1 MRIQWTPSLSV
12 GIEDIDRLQR
22 DFFAA
27 ADRVTRAT
35 TAADVVYEAALRSL
49 LEIACAQF
57 SAEERWLREA
67 GEPTLARHELE
78 HRRFLADVATYANQV
93 AEGKRGNVDALHLS
107 SFVADWVTAHVA
119 GADRDL
125 ARAARAA
132 TPEERRARM
141 KLVSG

>member
-1 MRIQWTPSLSV
+1 MRIQWTPAHAV
-12 GIEDIDRLQR
+12 GIDDVDRLQR
-22 DFFAA
+22 DFFSA
-27 ADRVTRAT
+27 ADRLTRAT
-35 TAADVVYEAALRSL
+35 TSPDVVFEAALRSL
-49 LEIACAQF
+49 LEISAAQF

-67 GEPTLARHELE
+67 GDPSLARHELE
-78 HRRFLADVATYANQV
+78 HRRFLADLATYANHV
-93 AEGKRGNVDALHLS
+93 AGGRRATVDALHLS
-107 SFVADWVTAHVA
+107 SFIADWVAAHVS

>member
-12 GIEDIDRLQR
+12 GIEDVDRLQR

-35 TAADVVYEAALRSL
+35 TSADVVFEAALRSL

-57 SAEERWLREA
+57 SAEERWLREV
-67 GEPTLARHELE
+67 GEPSLARHELE
-78 HRRFLADVATYANQV
+78 HRRFLADVASYANHV
-93 AEGKRGNVDALHLS
+93 SEGRRGAVDALHLS
-107 SFVADWVTAHVA
+107 TFVADWISAHVS

-141 KLVSG
+141 KLVGG